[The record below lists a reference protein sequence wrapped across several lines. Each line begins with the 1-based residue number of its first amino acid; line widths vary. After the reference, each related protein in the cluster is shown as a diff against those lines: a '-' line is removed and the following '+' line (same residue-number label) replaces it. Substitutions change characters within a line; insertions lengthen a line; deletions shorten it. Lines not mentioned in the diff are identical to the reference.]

1 MKHKQIKM
9 HNRHKQ
15 TELAKRITKDKKNRK
30 KSKRTNL
37 LTSKGERK
45 YKTEPGKSALVMLP
59 HQYLQSEESPQ
70 GRPTQQLLRYVS
82 MVYG

>member
-30 KSKRTNL
+30 KQEDKFAN
-37 LTSKGERK
+37 K
-45 YKTEPGKSALVMLP
+45 
-59 HQYLQSEESPQ
+59 Q
-70 GRPTQQLLRYVS
+70 GRKKV
-82 MVYG
+82 

>member
-30 KSKRTNL
+30 NKKKQEDKFAN
-37 LTSKGERK
+37 K
-45 YKTEPGKSALVMLP
+45 
-59 HQYLQSEESPQ
+59 Q
-70 GRPTQQLLRYVS
+70 GRKKV
-82 MVYG
+82 